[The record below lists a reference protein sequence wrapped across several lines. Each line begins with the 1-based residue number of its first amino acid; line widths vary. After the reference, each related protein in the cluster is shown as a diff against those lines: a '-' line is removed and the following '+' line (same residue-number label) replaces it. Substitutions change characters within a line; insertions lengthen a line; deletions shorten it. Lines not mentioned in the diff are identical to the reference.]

1 MGNCPLFLY
10 RLIFT
15 SVGESTR
22 WQVMATS
29 VRNGPQA
36 PENNPPIE
44 PQWFQPSVF
53 PITAISFGTSTTVTT
68 GTAFGVSNN
77 YVVGQLVKFLIPPT
91 YGAQQ
96 LNGQIGYV
104 TSIPGANQV
113 TVDINTSNNKLY
125 NAFIPSPSYGPTPPQ
140 IIAIGDINS
149 GSINSRIIPINS
161 RPLNQTVEQQTFIN
175 GSFINIS
182 PQEP

>member
-1 MGNCPLFLY
+1 
-10 RLIFT
+10 
-15 SVGESTR
+15 
-22 WQVMATS
+22 MATS

-44 PQWFQPSVF
+44 PQWYQPSVF

-77 YVVGQLVKFLIPPT
+77 YVIGQVVRFNIPKA

-96 LNGQIGYV
+96 LDGQTGNVIA
-104 TSIPGANQV
+104 IPGANQV
-113 TVDINTSNNKLY
+113 TVGINTSQGY
-125 NAFIPSPSYGPTPPQ
+125 NAFVPSPSYGPTPPQ
-140 IIAIGDINS
+140 IAAIGDVNTGPINS
-149 GSINSRIIPINS
+149 TIIPINS
-161 RPLNQTVEQQTFIN
+161 RPTNRTIEQQTFIP

-182 PQEP
+182 PTAAG

>member
-1 MGNCPLFLY
+1 
-10 RLIFT
+10 
-15 SVGESTR
+15 
-22 WQVMATS
+22 MATS

-53 PITAISFGTSTTVTT
+53 PITAIAFGTSTTVTT
-68 GTAFGVSNN
+68 GKAFGVSNN
-77 YVVGQLVKFLIPPT
+77 YVIGQLVRFHIPLT

-96 LNGQIGYV
+96 LNGQFGYV

-113 TVDINTSNNKLY
+113 VVAINTTKGY
-125 NAFIPSPSYGPTPPQ
+125 NAFVPSPSYGPTPPQ
-140 IIAIGDINS
+140 ITAIGDINS
-149 GSINSRIIPINS
+149 GPINGTPIPINS
-161 RPLNQTVEQQTFIN
+161 APTNQTIEQQTFIN

-182 PQEP
+182 PFEP